1 SSSGTTPT
9 EHAAHARRSRPMRA
23 LGPRVSGTAADP
35 CDGVGVAFEVFGPVD
50 AERTVVFAP
59 AGLFAHGR
67 LWKMQVPFFALRGYR
82 GVTYDARGSGRSD
95 RPEEGYTP
103 QRFQEDLLAVLRE
116 VGVERAAFVGMTW
129 ALRWLGPL
137 AAERPELVSHLVTV
151 GSFPSLQRAEPC
163 PPSGSRRAWRSS
175 WPSRSPAPPSTGAAP
190 TSATAGRRSPPGR
203 RTRTSSSRTRRRR
216 SRT

>member
-1 SSSGTTPT
+1 
-9 EHAAHARRSRPMRA
+9 SRPMRA
-23 LGPRVSGTAADP
+23 LEPRVTGKAVNSR
-35 CDGVGVAFEVFGPVD
+35 DGVRVAFEVFGPVD

-67 LWKMQVPFFALRGYR
+67 LWKRQVPYFALRGYR

-137 AAERPELVSHLVTV
+137 AAERPDLVSHLVTV
-151 GSFPSLQRAEPC
+151 GSFPSLQRAKPLPPERVEASLAAFMAEPE
-163 PPSGSRRAWRSS
+163 PGAPVDWRGADIRDRWPEVAAWQ
-175 WPSRSPAPPSTGAAP
+175 ANEDL
-190 TSATAGRRSPPGR
+190 
-203 RTRTSSSRTRRRR
+203 
-216 SRT
+216 